1 MVPMPPPTTRR
12 RPPDPRASSTFS
24 LSLLPRQSIRFASWN
39 YLVAF
44 TIQEWSERDQRH
56 RRVRAGL
63 ALAARVAMSER
74 SRGDASDIDGQNRR
88 MNGAFG
94 KSGIEGK
101 AAMGSGERAGKRTS
115 FKWAGAHESVRATS
129 EVQFPYDV
137 TSRQ

>member
-1 MVPMPPPTTRR
+1 
-12 RPPDPRASSTFS
+12 
-24 LSLLPRQSIRFASWN
+24 
-39 YLVAF
+39 
-44 TIQEWSERDQRH
+44 
-56 RRVRAGL
+56 
-63 ALAARVAMSER
+63 MSER